1 MVQRIFDCSVD
12 TDLLTGMRLAK
23 VSLGRNEL
31 AVIPTDT
38 VYGLAANAFS
48 PEAVQKLLSAKG
60 RDRQSP
66 PPVLVANLNMARALV
81 ESLPETAVKLAETF
95 WPGALT
101 LILKSQPSLDWDLGE
116 TKQTVALRVPDHKI
130 ALALIEETGPL
141 AVSSA
146 NLTGRPAATTAKQ
159 AFDYLAES
167 VEVYLDGGPS
177 PKGEASTILD
187 LTGLVDSYDDKG
199 NLTTAGK
206 VKVIRQG
213 ALSIAK
219 IKSVIGDLLESPAS

>member
-1 MVQRIFDCSVD
+1 MKNVFDCSVD
-12 TDLLTGMRLAK
+12 TELLTGMRLAK

-38 VYGLAANAFS
+38 VYGIAANAFS
-48 PEAVQKLLSAKG
+48 AEAVQALLDAKG
-60 RDRQSP
+60 RGRQSP

-81 ESLPETAVKLAETF
+81 EELPDAAIKLAETF

-101 LILKSQPSLDWDLGE
+101 LILKAQPSLQWDLGE
-116 TKQTVALRVPDHKI
+116 TKGTVALRVPDHKI

-146 NLTGRPAATTAKQ
+146 NLTGEPAATTCAQ
-159 AFDYLAES
+159 AHGYLES
-167 VEVYLDGGPS
+167 AVQVFLDGGPS

-187 LTGLVDSYDDKG
+187 LTQLVDSYDTKG
-199 NLTTAGK
+199 NLSTTGLIK
-206 VKVIRQG
+206 IVRRG
-213 ALSIAK
+213 ALAEAK
-219 IKSVIGDLLESPAS
+219 IRSVVGDLLEVSNG

>member
-1 MVQRIFDCSVD
+1 MQKIFDCSVD
-12 TDLLTGMRLAK
+12 IDLLTGMRLAK
-23 VSLGRNEL
+23 VGLGRNDL

-48 PEAVQKLLSAKG
+48 PAAVQKLLAAKG

-66 PPVLVANLNMARALV
+66 PPVLIANLTMARALV
-81 ESLPETAVKLAETF
+81 ETMPEAAVKLAETF

-101 LILKSQPSLDWDLGE
+101 LILKSQSSLDWDLGE

-146 NLTGRPAATTAKQ
+146 NLTGKPAATTAKQ
-159 AFDYLAES
+159 AFDYLGDS

-187 LTGLVDSYDDKG
+187 LTGLVDSYDDIG
-199 NLTTAGK
+199 AMTTTGK
-206 VKVIRQG
+206 IKVIRQG
-213 ALSIAK
+213 ALSISK
-219 IKSVIGDLLESPAS
+219 IKSVIGDLLESTDN

>member
-1 MVQRIFDCSVD
+1 MQKIFDCSVD
-12 TDLLTGMRLAK
+12 IDLLTGMRLAK
-23 VSLGRNEL
+23 VGLGRNDL

-48 PEAVQKLLSAKG
+48 PAAVQKLLAAKG

-66 PPVLVANLNMARALV
+66 PPVLIANLTMARALV
-81 ESLPETAVKLAETF
+81 ETMPEAAVKLAETF

-146 NLTGRPAATTAKQ
+146 NLTGKPAATTVKQ
-159 AFDYLAES
+159 AFDYLGDS

-187 LTGLVDSYDDKG
+187 LTGLVDSYDDNG
-199 NLTTAGK
+199 AMTTTGEI
-206 VKVIRQG
+206 KVIRQG
-213 ALSIAK
+213 ALSISK
-219 IKSVIGDLLESPAS
+219 IKSVIGDLLESTDN

>member
-1 MVQRIFDCSVD
+1 VQKIFDCSVD

-23 VSLGRNEL
+23 VSLGRTEL
-31 AVIPTDT
+31 VVIPTDT

-48 PEAVQKLLSAKG
+48 AEAVQKLLNAKG

-81 ESLPETAVKLAETF
+81 EVLPDAAEKLAETF

-101 LILKSQPSLDWDLGE
+101 LILRSQPSLEWDLGE

-146 NLTGRPAATTAKQ
+146 NLTGSPAATTAKQ
-159 AFDYLAES
+159 AFDYLGDS
-167 VEVYLDGGPS
+167 VEVYLDGGTS

-187 LTGLVDSYDDKG
+187 LTGLEDSYDDKG
-199 NLTTAGK
+199 VLTTSGK
-206 VKVIRQG
+206 IKVIRQG
-213 ALSIAK
+213 ALSLAK
-219 IKSVIGDLLESPAS
+219 IQTVVGNLLEGAGN

>member
-1 MVQRIFDCSVD
+1 MQKIFDCSVD

-23 VSLGRNEL
+23 VSLGRTEL

-48 PEAVQKLLSAKG
+48 AEAVEKLLNAKG

-81 ESLPETAVKLAETF
+81 EVLPDAAERLAETF

-101 LILKSQPSLDWDLGE
+101 LILRSQPSLDWDLGE

-146 NLTGRPAATTAKQ
+146 NLTGEPAATTAKQ
-159 AFDYLAES
+159 AFDYLGDS

-187 LTGLVDSYDDKG
+187 LTALVDNYDDK
-199 NLTTAGK
+199 NVLTTVGK
-206 VKVIRQG
+206 IKVIRQG
-213 ALSIAK
+213 ALSLAK
-219 IKSVIGDLLESPAS
+219 IQTVVGDLLESSDN

>member
-1 MVQRIFDCSVD
+1 VQKIFDCSVD

-23 VSLGRNEL
+23 VSLGRNDL

-48 PEAVQKLLSAKG
+48 PDAVQKLLTAKG

-81 ESLPETAVKLAETF
+81 EVLPDAATKLAETF

-101 LILKSQPSLDWDLGE
+101 LILRSQPSLDWDLGE

-130 ALALIEETGPL
+130 ALSLIEETGPL

-146 NLTGRPAATTAKQ
+146 NLTGSPAATTAKQ
-159 AFDYLAES
+159 AFDYLGDS
-167 VEVYLDGGPS
+167 VEVYLDGGTS

-187 LTGLVDSYDDKG
+187 LTGLEDSYDDKG
-199 NLTTAGK
+199 VLTTSGK
-206 VKVIRQG
+206 IKVIRQG
-213 ALSIAK
+213 ALSLAK
-219 IKSVIGDLLESPAS
+219 IQTVVGNLLEGADN

>member
-1 MVQRIFDCSVD
+1 MQKIFDCSVD

-23 VSLGRNEL
+23 VSLGRNDL

-48 PEAVQKLLSAKG
+48 PDAVQKLLTAKG

-81 ESLPETAVKLAETF
+81 EVLPDAATKLAETF

-101 LILKSQPSLDWDLGE
+101 LILRSQPSLDWDLGE

-146 NLTGRPAATTAKQ
+146 NLTGAPAATTAKQ
-159 AFDYLAES
+159 AFDYLGDS
-167 VEVYLDGGPS
+167 VEVYLDGGTS

-187 LTGLVDSYDDKG
+187 LTGLEDRYDDKG
-199 NLTTAGK
+199 VLTTSGK
-206 VKVIRQG
+206 IKVIRQG
-213 ALSIAK
+213 ALSLAK
-219 IKSVIGDLLESPAS
+219 IQTVVGNLLEGADN

>member
-1 MVQRIFDCSVD
+1 MQKIFDCSVD

-23 VSLGRNEL
+23 VSLGRTEL
-31 AVIPTDT
+31 VVIPTDT

-48 PEAVQKLLSAKG
+48 AEAVQKLLNAKG

-81 ESLPETAVKLAETF
+81 EVLPDAAEKLAETF

-101 LILKSQPSLDWDLGE
+101 LILRSQPSLEWDLGE

-130 ALALIEETGPL
+130 ALALIGETGPL

-146 NLTGRPAATTAKQ
+146 NLTGEPAATTAKQ
-159 AFDYLAES
+159 AFDYLGDS
-167 VEVYLDGGPS
+167 VEVYLDGGTS

-187 LTGLVDSYDDKG
+187 LTGLEDSYDDKG
-199 NLTTAGK
+199 VLTTSGK
-206 VKVIRQG
+206 IKVIRQG
-213 ALSIAK
+213 ALSLAK
-219 IKSVIGDLLESPAS
+219 IQTVVGNLLEGADN